1 MQRTRGRQLQKA
13 IKLQC
18 QPIQLAQLADLIRQ
32 RYQQIVAEIELL
44 ERRHLANVLGERLD
58 LVRSELKH
66 LKSSHLED
74 GVGDKA
80 ELVVGQIE
88 MAQRAEIADL
98 VGEIPGEERWVS
110 RRRKAEDD
118 AAAYSSWL
126 KERSRR
132 ARLESLLMSLPMP
145 AKKNRLLATAWLADG
160 SQGGMRTGVEMGQR
174 RHEAHLNGK
183 AVQ

>member
-1 MQRTRGRQLQKA
+1 
-13 IKLQC
+13 
-18 QPIQLAQLADLIRQ
+18 
-32 RYQQIVAEIELL
+32 
-44 ERRHLANVLGERLD
+44 
-58 LVRSELKH
+58 
-66 LKSSHLED
+66 
-74 GVGDKA
+74 
-80 ELVVGQIE
+80 

-98 VGEIPGEERWVS
+98 VGEIPEEERWVS
-110 RRRKAEDD
+110 GGDQQSGDD